1 MSVYHQSKS
10 RVIQI
15 IFVVIFAIITGQLV
29 NLQIFSSKYRIMADN
44 NAIYRKVIY
53 PDRGIIF
60 DRKQRAILENT
71 IMYDLMVIPS
81 DAKATDKIELCK
93 LLNIDTAEYRKR
105 IVTAII
111 KNTSV
116 KSSVFEPLL
125 SPELYAKLNENIYKF
140 PGFILQ
146 ERSIRNYPYNT
157 AAAIL
162 GYLGEVDT
170 AFLRKY
176 RGEGYEMGDY
186 TGLNGL
192 ERTYEKVLMGQRGI
206 KRFIRDNRGRLQ
218 GSFEKGA
225 FDTTA
230 IAGRNLYTS
239 IDIEVQQ
246 LAEKLL
252 QNKIGSAVAINP
264 KTGSVIAMATSP
276 SYNPNS
282 LIGSSRR
289 RNFGKFLLDTA
300 RPLLNRA
307 IKGQYPPGSTFKP
320 LGGLVALDE
329 GLITPTYGFNCF
341 GAYVNCGK
349 PVRCTHAGGGHA
361 SDLRRAI
368 AYSCNS
374 YFVHVFRMAVD
385 NPAYANPQQG
395 YLKWKEYMN
404 TFGLGVP
411 LGIDL
416 PGEAKASIPDTSRYN
431 KDFGGFA
438 RWKSCNILTLGIGQD
453 RMTATPLQLA
463 NLMCI
468 IANRGYYYTPH
479 IVDSIENETIDD
491 TAYLAKYRL
500 KHEVTHVAD
509 STYKIIQDGME
520 DVTIYG
526 TASFLKVPGHKYCAK
541 TGTAQ
546 NPHGKNHAV
555 FTAFAPKD
563 NPTIAI
569 SVVVEN
575 SGYGGTWAGPVAT
588 LLMEKYLNDT
598 LTTASAKRAEEFS
611 TIDLIPAAIKK
622 WYYRKDSIRA
632 VKEREKEKEMEQ
644 RHDIETDTT
653 NNIKTTFDP
662 EAEPNRKSDDDKREN
677 NMIKQTPM
685 LNNTNDK
692 KKKKDSTLP

>member
-1 MSVYHQSKS
+1 MSVFHQNKS

-15 IFVVIFAIITGQLV
+15 IFVVVFIVIIGQLI

-44 NAIYRKVIY
+44 NAIYRRVIY
-53 PDRGIIF
+53 PDRGIIY
-60 DRKQRAILENT
+60 DRKKRAILENT
-71 IMYDLMVIPS
+71 IMFDLMVIPA
-81 DAKATDKIELCK
+81 DAKSADKHELCR
-93 LLNIDTAEYRKR
+93 LLNIDSTEYRKR
-105 IVTAII
+105 MISAVI

-125 SPELYAKLNENIYKF
+125 SAELYAKLNENIYKF

-146 ERSIRNYPYNT
+146 ERSIRSYPYNT
-157 AAAIL
+157 AAALL
-162 GYLGEVDT
+162 GYIGEVDT
-170 AFLRKY
+170 TFLRKN
-176 RGEGYEMGDY
+176 RDEGYEMGDY

-206 KRFIRDNRGRLQ
+206 KRFIRDNKGRLQ
-218 GSFEKGA
+218 GSFEKGT

-282 LIGSSRR
+282 LTGSSRR
-289 RNFGKFLLDTA
+289 KNFGKLLLDTA

-329 GLITPTYGFNCF
+329 GLITPAYGFNCF

-349 PVRCTHAGGGHA
+349 AVRCTHSGGGHA
-361 SDLRRAI
+361 SDLRKAI

-385 NPAYANPQQG
+385 NPAFANPQQG

-404 TFGLGVP
+404 TFGLGVQ

-416 PGEAKASIPDTSRYN
+416 PGEVKASIPDTSRYN

-468 IANRGYYYTPH
+468 IANKGYYYTPH

-491 TAYLAKYRL
+491 TAYLAKYRK
-500 KHEVTHVAD
+500 KHDVTHVAD
-509 STYKIIQDGME
+509 TTFKIIQDGME

-526 TASFLKVPGHKYCAK
+526 TAASLKVPGHSYCAK

-563 NPTIAI
+563 DPKIAI

-598 LTTASAKRAEEFS
+598 LTEASAKRAEEFS
-611 TIDLIPAAIKK
+611 KIDLIPAAIKQ

-632 VKEREKEKEMEQ
+632 AKEKEIEQ
-644 RHDIETDTT
+644 KHEVDTDSTV
-653 NNIKTTFDP
+653 NVKTTFDP
-662 EAEPNRKSDDDKREN
+662 EAEPNRKEDDNNKEN
-677 NMIKQTPM
+677 TSIKQPPM
-685 LNNTNDK
+685 LNNSSNDK
-692 KKKKDSTLP
+692 KKKKENPLP